1 MLISLTDVF
10 TSNAAQ
16 RVTAPSLPIPP
27 SEKKKKKKR
36 KHQKSLLK
44 CLKDVMIF
52 VLYSSMQCVEVLCWL
67 SMHHSMHLLLL
78 HQSQNLFPDEFVNLF
93 WCVFLELLTIYFQF
107 LKCCVDLKHL
117 TQCIDSFDFHLVF
130 YSIKTND
137 WFVHK
142 SCFSI
147 TDEWS
152 KVHLMLCWP

>member
-27 SEKKKKKKR
+27 SEKK
-36 KHQKSLLK
+36 HQKWLWNVSK
-44 CLKDVMIF
+44 MCCFF

-78 HQSQNLFPDEFVNLF
+78 HQYHNLFPDEFVNLF
-93 WCVFLELLTIYFQF
+93 WCVFLELPTIYFQF